1 MGKQYSKQDFQDAID
16 NHKHKALNHRDTA
29 HDTYKMQDQYIIA
42 EYDPE
47 LHGKM
52 VAVMDALKEFHRLV
66 LIKTDRKK

>member
-16 NHKHKALNHRDTA
+16 NHKHKALNHRDAA